1 MHMHIANILISY
13 FPYIFMNFLQN
24 NLEKSSFRSI
34 ILSSRAPL
42 RTDLFSDAR
51 RERYGTT
58 LANGPYGVDL

>member
-1 MHMHIANILISY
+1 
-13 FPYIFMNFLQN
+13 MNFLQN